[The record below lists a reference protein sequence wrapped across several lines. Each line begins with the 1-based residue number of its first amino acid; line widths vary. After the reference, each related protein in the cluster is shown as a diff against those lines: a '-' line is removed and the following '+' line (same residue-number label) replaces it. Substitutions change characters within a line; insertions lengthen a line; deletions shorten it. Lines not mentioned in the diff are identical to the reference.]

1 MQKPGKEKSRPE
13 SFRDP
18 NRDFVSATGR
28 LLTGNHTMLFE
39 RTGHRKLAELVPDH
53 VLGDEHRNE
62 GFPVVDVEDRRNQE

>member
-13 SFRDP
+13 SVMDP
-18 NRDFVSATGR
+18 NREFFIGIR
-28 LLTGNHTMLFE
+28 KLLAGNHAVLLE

-62 GFPVVDVEDRRNQE
+62 GFPVVGGR